1 MSVAEPSETT
11 QMSLGAADPDPAD
24 QDHAEPDR
32 EELLG
37 AIQALSAQVGGLQSE
52 VQSLRAQGRALSRPP
67 VRTSPGWA
75 SERAPVARERSTWIR
90 SLDGPVPRPPAVPRL
105 LLEVVFLVVV
115 AVAAAIAQLDPVVIV
130 VLMAVSWGLVA
141 LAEWFAARAAK
152 ERAELAL
159 RPLTG
164 MSGVLA
170 DDPSWFEPPVE
181 RTPLEP
187 VPAAEDD
194 EDTQDG
200 LTPHPTG

>member
-1 MSVAEPSETT
+1 
-11 QMSLGAADPDPAD
+11 MSLGPADPDPPD
-24 QDHAEPDR
+24 QERAEPDL

-37 AIQALSAQVGGLQSE
+37 AISALSAQVGDLQSE
-52 VQSLRAQGRALSRPP
+52 VQSLRAQSRGPLPP
-67 VRTSPGWA
+67 SGIDVPGWVPDG
-75 SERAPVARERSTWIR
+75 APVARERSTWIR
-90 SLDGPVPRPPAVPRL
+90 SLDGPVSRPPAVPRL
-105 LLEVVFLVVV
+105 LLEIVFLVAV
-115 AVAAAIAQLDPVVIV
+115 AVAAAIAQLDPLVIV
-130 VLMAVSWGLVA
+130 VLMAVAWGLVA

-164 MSGVLA
+164 MGGVLA
-170 DDPSWFEPPVE
+170 DDPSWFKPPVE
-181 RTPLEP
+181 RVPLEP